1 MRSMNGFKLLRMSN
15 INTLRTR
22 IANAI
27 SAADTSYFNENYTK
41 QAEAVLKAIAAEGY
55 VLLPKEMAPEIWKQ
69 VSDNMRT
76 GRLRPE
82 DHVKDVFETV
92 IRTTATL
99 K

>member
-1 MRSMNGFKLLRMSN
+1 MSN
-15 INTLRTR
+15 ITKLRSK
-22 IANAI
+22 IAAAI

-41 QAEAVLKAIAAEGY
+41 QADAVIRTIANEGY
-55 VLLPKEMAPEIWKQ
+55 VLLPKELAPEIWKQ

-92 IRTTATL
+92 IRTVNS

>member
-1 MRSMNGFKLLRMSN
+1 MNKLRSK
-15 INTLRTR
+15 

-27 SAADTSYFNENYTK
+27 QTADSSYFNENYSK
-41 QAEAVLKAIAAEGY
+41 QADAVLKVIANEGY
-55 VLLPKEMAPEIWKQ
+55 VLLPKELAPELWKQ
-69 VSDNMRT
+69 VADGMRT

-92 IRTTATL
+92 IRTAGSL

>member
-1 MRSMNGFKLLRMSN
+1 MTNMQKLRSK
-15 INTLRTR
+15 

-27 SAADTSYFNENYTK
+27 QAADSSYFNENYSK
-41 QAEAVLKAIAAEGY
+41 QADAVLKAIANEGY
-55 VLLPKEMAPEIWKQ
+55 VLLPKELAPELWKQ

-76 GRLRPE
+76 GRLKPE

-92 IRTTATL
+92 IRTAQI

>member
-1 MRSMNGFKLLRMSN
+1 MSN
-15 INTLRTR
+15 MNKLRSK
-22 IANAI
+22 IAAAI
-27 SAADTSYFNENYTK
+27 SAADSSYFNENYSK
-41 QAEAVLKAIAAEGY
+41 QADAVLKAIANEGF
-55 VLLPKEMAPEIWKQ
+55 VLLPKEMAPDVWKQ

-92 IRTTATL
+92 IRTAASL

>member
-1 MRSMNGFKLLRMSN
+1 MNK
-15 INTLRTR
+15 LRTK

-27 SAADTSYFNENYTK
+27 SVADSSYFNEDYAK
-41 QAEAVLKAIAAEGY
+41 QAEAVLKAIANEGF
-55 VLLPKEMAPEIWKQ
+55 VLLPKELAPDLWKQ
-69 VSDNMRT
+69 VADGMRT

-92 IRTTATL
+92 IRTAANI